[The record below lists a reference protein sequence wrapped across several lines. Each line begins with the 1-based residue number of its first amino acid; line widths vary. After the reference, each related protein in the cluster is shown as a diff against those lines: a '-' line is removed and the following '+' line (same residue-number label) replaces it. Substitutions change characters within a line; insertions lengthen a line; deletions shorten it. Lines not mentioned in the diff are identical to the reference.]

1 MRLIVVKMKQ
11 NIYDFFLMKYS
22 REKIALLMSGKA
34 SFIALFTLI
43 IIFSFLA
50 NNFFTLSNL
59 TNVLD
64 LSAILLL
71 SATGMTFILML
82 GSIDLSVEGIAGLT
96 GIVGALMVKNF
107 SNSNDYGLLSVIV
120 CVLLGAIFGLL
131 NGIVFTKLKIPSF
144 MTTLGLG
151 AVATGVGVLVTKGYP
166 VIITDVSIRELAHIK
181 LLGGII
187 PLLFVIAIGMNLLIW
202 FVSERTILGRHIMAI
217 GGDEA
222 IAKDLGIK
230 IDLIKIIVFAISG
243 AMFGLA
249 GMLLVAKL
257 GAGDIRNP
265 YGLLFDSIAASLIG
279 GVAITGGIG
288 KIPHAAIGAITLTIL
303 RNGMVL
309 LSINP
314 YIQQSV
320 IGTIIILTVAVTI
333 ERKKIGVIK

>member
-1 MRLIVVKMKQ
+1 MVKMKQ
-11 NIYDFFLMKYS
+11 NIYNFFLMKYS
-22 REKIALLMSGKA
+22 REKIALLISGKA
-34 SFIALFTLI
+34 SLIALFSLI

-50 NNFFTLSNL
+50 DKFFSLSNL
-59 TNVLD
+59 TNILD

-71 SATGMTFILML
+71 TSTAMTFILML

-96 GIVGALMVKNF
+96 GVVGALMVKNF
-107 SNSNDYGLLSVIV
+107 SNSNDYGLLSIII
-120 CVLLGAIFGLL
+120 CILLGAIFGLL
-131 NGIVFTKLKIPSF
+131 SGIIFTKLKIPSF

-151 AVATGVGVLVTKGYP
+151 AVAAGVCILSTRGYP
-166 VIITDVSIRELAHIK
+166 VIITDQTIRGLAHIK
-181 LLGGII
+181 LLGGVI
-187 PLLFVIAIGMNLLIW
+187 PLLFVIAITINLLIW
-202 FVSERTILGRHIMAI
+202 FVSERTILGRHVIAI

-230 IDLIKIIVFAISG
+230 INLVKIIVFAISG
-243 AMFGLA
+243 AIFGLA

-265 YGLLFDSIAASLIG
+265 YGLLFDSIAAPLIG
-279 GVAITGGIG
+279 GIAITGGIG

-309 LSINP
+309 LGINP

-320 IGTIIILTVAVTI
+320 VGTIIILTVAITI

>member
-1 MRLIVVKMKQ
+1 MKQ

-34 SFIALFTLI
+34 SFIALFSLI

-71 SATGMTFILML
+71 SATGMTFVLML

-230 IDLIKIIVFAISG
+230 IDLVKIIVFAISG

-309 LSINP
+309 LGINP

-320 IGTIIILTVAVTI
+320 VGTIIILTVAVTI